1 MDASS
6 STPEAGFLT
15 VGEVCQEFGLTLRA
29 LRFYETGPSL
39 LSGSAPVWK
48 PAPSAANSCTRI
60 EFGRQ
65 KLEPTPIK

>member
-15 VGEVCQEFGLTLRA
+15 IGEVCQEF
-29 LRFYETGPSL
+29 
-39 LSGSAPVWK
+39 
-48 PAPSAANSCTRI
+48 